1 MNRKLFC
8 INPEVKNAIDNKKP
22 IVALESTV
30 ITHGLPYPL
39 NFETAQSM
47 ENAVSD
53 QGAIPATIALIK
65 GKIMVGLKNEEMDAL
80 ARPHGSIKIS
90 PKDLAGAYLRKDDG
104 GTTVAATLLLAY
116 QAGIH
121 VFATGGIGGIHRGQP
136 TDISADLPMLSRIPM
151 VVVSSGAKAILDLP
165 ATREYLETH
174 GIPVIG
180 YKNNEMAAFYSGKSG
195 LKADFRAENASE
207 IAQFAKYHWELGNSS
222 AVLVT
227 ISPPKNLELDFLET
241 EKAIITAIN
250 ECEKNGIKG
259 SAVTPYLLAK
269 MAEITNGESVRTNT
283 ALLINNA
290 SIAAEISNELTAI
303 GKRNL

>member
-8 INPEVKNAIDNKKP
+8 INPEVQNAIDNIKP

-53 QGAIPATIALIK
+53 RGAIPATIALIK

-80 ARPHGSIKIS
+80 ARPHDSIKIS

-121 VFATGGIGGIHRGQP
+121 VFATGGIGGIHRGHP

-195 LKADFRAENASE
+195 LKVDFRAEKASE

-241 EKAIITAIN
+241 EKAIISAIN